1 MRLSQLFFATLRDD
15 PADAEMVSHRL
26 LQRAGYVRQIGA
38 GIYSLLPLGW
48 RVTRRVE
55 QVIREEMDRIGCQ
68 EMEMPV
74 VQPADLW
81 KESGRY
87 QKIGPEL
94 VRFKDRTGRDMVL
107 AMTHEEVVASL
118 LSDVVSSYRQLP
130 LLLYHIQTK
139 FRDEPRSRGGL
150 IRVREFVMKDSY
162 SCDLDAAGLDH
173 SYQLHYDAYTRI
185 FERLG
190 LDAIVV
196 GADVG
201 IMGGSLAHEFM
212 VLNDWGED
220 TLVLCERGD
229 YAANQQIAQVGKPEP
244 PVEEPMPTEE
254 VATPGAATIAGLA
267 SFLEIDEDR
276 TAKATFFVTGDRR
289 LLTVITRG
297 DYEVNET
304 KLANAVKAYS
314 LRPAQV
320 DEIKAAGMVPGYAS
334 PIGARDT
341 LVVVDDLAAR
351 SPNLV
356 AGTNREGFH
365 LRNVNVGRDFTP
377 DLVTDV
383 VNAREGDPCPQ
394 CGAPVSLRNGIEVGN
409 IFKLGTDFSVP
420 MGATYLGEDGERHP
434 IVMGSYGIGV
444 GRNVACIVEAHHDE
458 KGIVWPASV
467 APYAAHLV
475 TIAASKEP
483 RVTEEADALYARL
496 ADAGIQVLYDD
507 RDESPGVKFTDAELL
522 GMPFIVT
529 ISPRSLAAGGA
540 EVTVRATGERSV
552 RPIADM
558 EAMLTAPTPEPP
570 AAT

>member
-1 MRLSQLFFATLRDD
+1 MRLSQLFFASLRDN
-15 PADAEMVSHRL
+15 PADAEMASHRL
-26 LQRAGYVRQIGA
+26 LVRAGYVRQIGT

-48 RVTRRVE
+48 RVTRKVE
-55 QVIREEMDRIGCQ
+55 QIIREEMDRIGCQ
-68 EMEMPV
+68 EMQMPV

-81 KESGRY
+81 RESGRY

-118 LSDVVSSYRQLP
+118 LRDLVSSYRQLP
-130 LLLYHIQTK
+130 KLVYHFQTK

-162 SCDLDAAGLDH
+162 SCDRDTEGLDH

-190 LDAIVV
+190 LEAIAV

-201 IMGGSLAHEFM
+201 MMGGSLAHEFM
-212 VLNDWGED
+212 VINEWGED

-229 YAANQQIAQVGKPEP
+229 YAANQQIATVGKPEP
-244 PVEEPMPTEE
+244 PTEEPMATEE
-254 VATPGAATIAGLA
+254 VATPGAATIADLA
-267 SFLEIDEDR
+267 RFLEIGEDR
-276 TAKATFFVTGDRR
+276 TAKATFFMTGDGR

-320 DEIKAAGMVPGYAS
+320 EEIRAAGMVPGYAS
-334 PIGARDT
+334 PIGAHDT
-341 LVVVDDLAAR
+341 VVVVDDLAAR

-356 AGTNREGFH
+356 AGANREGFH

-383 VNAREGDPCPQ
+383 VNARNGDPCPM
-394 CGAPVSLRNGIEVGN
+394 CGGTVALTNGIEVGN
-409 IFKLGTDFSVP
+409 IFKLGTDFSIP
-420 MGATYLGEDGERHP
+420 MGAAYLGEDGERHP
-434 IVMGSYGIGV
+434 IVMGSYGIGL
-444 GRNVACIVEAHHDE
+444 GRNVACIVESHHDE

-467 APYAAHLV
+467 APYPAHLV
-475 TIAASKEP
+475 TVSAAREP
-483 RVTEEADALYARL
+483 RVTDEAEGLYARL
-496 ADAGIQVLYDD
+496 ADAGVEILYDD

-522 GMPFIVT
+522 GMPLIVT

-540 EVTVRATGERSV
+540 EVTVRATGERAV
-552 RPIADM
+552 RPIAEV
-558 EAMLTAPTPEPP
+558 EAQLTGV
-570 AAT
+570 